1 MTAPAAGFKTASP
14 FAVADYARFFAS
26 WLRRIAPDTHQDQAS
41 GAESACR
48 PGGLA
53 APEERWCRNASIG
66 FIVIERPQEWSAVR
80 QVKAQLLGASD
91 LPVNSFNAP
100 ALMITDTA
108 FFRNPHYHR
117 AGDVADTLDYE
128 RMAKVIQGVFALVQN
143 YDAVR

>member
-1 MTAPAAGFKTASP
+1 M
-14 FAVADYARFFAS
+14 
-26 WLRRIAPDTHQDQAS
+26 
-41 GAESACR
+41 
-48 PGGLA
+48 
-53 APEERWCRNASIG
+53 
-66 FIVIERPQEWSAVR
+66 
-80 QVKAQLLGASD
+80 KAQLLGASD